1 MIKRILEP
9 EVMDTQAEAFA
20 YDDMDHSAVNQ
31 QFVADLLASAEAIGG
46 LEGEVLDLG
55 TGTARIPILL
65 CDATEDVRVFAID
78 MAGEMLEVARLN
90 IEISSHRDRVMLG
103 RCDAKQLDLQD
114 DRFDV
119 VISNSIVHHIADPA
133 SAFAEAVR
141 VCRPGG
147 LLFFRDLIRPG
158 SDEEVD
164 RLVATYAGNEADE
177 ARKMF
182 DDSLRAAF
190 TVEEIQDYV
199 EKLGFVAD
207 SVSAT
212 SDRHWTWAAVKE
224 TAVSNS

>member
-119 VISNSIVHHIADPA
+119 VISNSIVHLIADPA
-133 SAFAEAVR
+133 STFAEAVR

-207 SVSAT
+207 SVSGT
-212 SDRHWTWAAVKE
+212 SDRHWTWTAVKE
-224 TAVSNS
+224 TAASNS